1 MILKKNKLKLGFLQ
15 GRLTKQ
21 KKKIQQFPKKNWK
34 SEFKLAKSLNLNLME
49 WTIDHYGF
57 FQNPLMNIKHHRVI
71 KKICK
76 KYKIKINSIT
86 ADFFMEKPFWK
97 QKNQS
102 YYLKKIEELIEKC
115 GSLKVKYIVLPLVD
129 NSSVEDTATKNK
141 VVREL
146 LKLEGKLIKNN
157 VICLFESD
165 YAPKKL
171 LNFLKCFQ
179 SKSYGLNY
187 DLGNS
192 ASLGY
197 NIDEEFKYCGKYIRN
212 VHLKDRL
219 KNGPSVRFGLGN
231 ANFKKLFNNLKKI
244 KYLGAL
250 ILQSSRSKKKSEDL
264 KELEI
269 NIGYLNNLIGK

>member
-1 MILKKNKLKLGFLQ
+1 
-15 GRLTKQ
+15 
-21 KKKIQQFPKKNWK
+21 
-34 SEFKLAKSLNLNLME
+34 ME

-57 FQNPLMNIKHHRVI
+57 FQNPLMNTKHHKFI
-71 KKICK
+71 KEICR

-102 YYLKKIEELIEKC
+102 HYLKKIEELVEKC
-115 GSLKVKYIVLPLVD
+115 GSLKIKYIVLPLVD
-129 NSSVEDTATKNK
+129 NSSIKNK
-141 VVREL
+141 ITENIVVREL
-146 LKLEGKLIKNN
+146 LKLQGKLLKNK

-165 YAPKKL
+165 FAPKKL
-171 LNFLKCFQ
+171 LNFLKRFN
-179 SKSYGLNY
+179 SRSYGLNY

-197 NIDEEFKYCGKYIRN
+197 NIDEEFKFCRKYIKN

-219 KNGPSVRFGLGN
+219 KNGPSVRFGLGD
-231 ANFKKLFNNLKKI
+231 ANFKKLFKNLKKI
-244 KYLGAL
+244 KYSGAL
-250 ILQSSRSKKKSEDL
+250 ILQSSRSKKKNEDL

-269 NIGYLNNLIGK
+269 NISYLNSLVRK

>member
-1 MILKKNKLKLGFLQ
+1 MTLKKNKLKLGFLQ

-21 KKKIQQFPKKNWK
+21 NKKIQQFPKKNWK
-34 SEFKLAKSLNLNLME
+34 FEFKLAKSLNLNLME

-57 FQNPLMNIKHHRVI
+57 FQNPLINTKNHKTI

-102 YYLKKIEELIEKC
+102 HYLEKINELIEKC
-115 GSLKVKYIVLPLVD
+115 GALNIKYIVLPLVD
-129 NSSVEDTATKNK
+129 NSSIKSRVIEKK
-141 VVREL
+141 VIKEL
-146 LKLEGKLIKNN
+146 LKLESRLLKNN
-157 VICLFESD
+157 VTCLFESD
-165 YAPKKL
+165 FTPKRL
-171 LNFLKCFQ
+171 LNFLNFFHSKC
-179 SKSYGLNY
+179 YGLNY

-197 NIDEEFKYCGKYIRN
+197 NIDDEFNSCGKYIRN

-219 KNGPSVRFGLGN
+219 KNGPSVRFGHGN
-231 ANFKKLFNNLKKI
+231 ANFKKLFFNLKKI
-244 KYLGAL
+244 KYSGAL
-250 ILQSSRSKKKSEDL
+250 ILQSSRSKRKSEDL

-269 NIGYLNNLIGK
+269 NISYLDSLMKK